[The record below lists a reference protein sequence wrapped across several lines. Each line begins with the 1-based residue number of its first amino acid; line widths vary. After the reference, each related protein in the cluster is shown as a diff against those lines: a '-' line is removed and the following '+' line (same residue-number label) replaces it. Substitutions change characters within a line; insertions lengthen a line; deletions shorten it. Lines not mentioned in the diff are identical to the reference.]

1 MGIYPVLETS
11 VLAMLVKDYNK
22 HSVQDA
28 WDLMSEWQLITECQC
43 TRLVVSKLMQTSPF
57 LQWPVSMISVHL
69 LPCIYNLDP
78 SVLLLTSRLK
88 ENDFSL

>member
-22 HSVQDA
+22 HSMQDA

-43 TRLVVSKLMQTSPF
+43 TRLVVSKFHADFPF
-57 LQWPVSMISVHL
+57 LTVAGLHDICAFTVVH
-69 LPCIYNLDP
+69 I
-78 SVLLLTSRLK
+78 
-88 ENDFSL
+88 